1 MALEYTSRI
10 DGDLLSV
17 TTRGYDD
24 NVDEAVTYGESIIG
38 LCIEN
43 QCSKVIVDESEV
55 TSVLD
60 KVKTYEMVQRL
71 ISLVPFSLR
80 IAYVINPDYVEDVS
94 FGVLVAENRGI
105 HVKAFLSMEP
115 AREWVMQQELV

>member
-1 MALEYTSRI
+1 MALDYTSI
-10 DGDLLSV
+10 VDGDLLSI
-17 TTRGYDD
+17 TTRGCDD
-24 NVDEAVTYGESIIG
+24 NIDEVVAYGESIIG

-43 QCSKVIVDESEV
+43 QCNKLIVDEREL
-55 TSVLD
+55 TGVLD
-60 KVKTYEMVQRL
+60 KVKTYEFVQRL
-71 ISLVPFSLR
+71 LSLVPFSLC
-80 IAYVINPDYVEDVS
+80 IAYVINPDYIEDVS